1 MRLEIAEV
9 QEECDCSIVRQSQH
23 PQRTAAQTLPEGQCL
38 IVLSIQRAFSHLI
51 LAFSDEETETHELNH
66 LPKPPSARR
75 DRLAPSNAHNH
86 HAQARL
92 LYDCTA
98 AVFFQKRSLIRPC
111 RCQPICEL
119 QFTQG
124 LFGYCCHCCFKAV
137 DEELRL
143 SQGLMQQ
150 HVNYSSW
157 PF

>member
-111 RCQPICEL
+111 RCHLFVNSNSPRVFLVIVVIVVLKL
-119 QFTQG
+119 QMKNSVS
-124 LFGYCCHCCFKAV
+124 HRV
-137 DEELRL
+137 
-143 SQGLMQQ
+143 
-150 HVNYSSW
+150 
-157 PF
+157 